1 MTGIEQVFGAQGISR
16 RFSKRVSVFSTQVLF
31 TFALGTFSALFAET
45 RILDRTAAGRTPIDA
60 EIPLEAISPG
70 DRADGEISLW
80 ITATNE
86 YTGWTWAL
94 PSRTNDLYITD
105 GEEKMP
111 LLNPTNPTWGDLGPK
126 KPGVRCELK
135 FNLPQSFQAKTQ
147 WRHKKPSL
155 RICCPKGVF
164 CWGGSPHG
172 DFRVEIWKGIRA
184 EVKGWVDAA
193 NRCGFVDMKD
203 VPAERYV
210 FGWRPNIHMREGDWR
225 PPRIEQTGEVF
236 RVRMQGWGGAPL
248 LVDVEAYTRKDGVFR
263 QTVELV
269 PHARPLEAPF
279 PPCEVVTGHCVYG
292 GDRRFADEI
301 VTNELA
307 DLIVSWNKF
316 NTLTG
321 MPARVRSEFDRKGM
335 RFMTIYGYDRR
346 DLTDKARD
354 ALGARYLCN
363 NVGELAGY
371 LYQGPREAAA
381 VRVPQGMTDLGEAK
395 DRFVNVFM
403 QRFVR
408 ARHKDYDFIFSTS
421 GSPLGCYELQGGMD
435 FMCNELYAVGS
446 ANLAYATSEA
456 RGAARKWKPEFWGG
470 WLAEEWQT
478 FPVPYSSA
486 QKYDL
491 LKAGL
496 YQQYLMGTSLIVL
509 ESGAQ
514 STQAHEYTSGAKGEK
529 QGYDGHAPKEYR
541 RTVKE
546 FRDWTKAN
554 PRDPSG
560 PATCSAFVM
569 GNHDGFVGM
578 SFPSFAIWA
587 QHATASNNVN
597 WRCGAPESTW
607 QLAKEI
613 AFPLV
618 DGALAPYPNHWLAG
632 TPFGQVDVVQVDDE
646 VLPDDISRYSLLVY
660 AGWNTM
666 TPRIAEHL
674 TRWIQRGGE
683 LFLCLPHLSVRTDRE
698 AKDYRPSDL
707 VGGGDLSAF
716 GFPCRVTGRTD
727 GGGFDVATVDKIPTG
742 AKVLAKTPNGYP
754 LVIESGIGKGRIR
767 LMLAWEYPGKGGIP
781 ANTYKMQV
789 AEMLSRHTAE
799 GVKVSGPDAK
809 AVSWAVYRNTL
820 YLLNMDCVK
829 PRAVTL
835 ELAGGEPRQLTL
847 APCEMRVVN
856 RKCGNG
862 L

>member
-1 MTGIEQVFGAQGISR
+1 MSGIEQAFGAEGISP
-16 RFSKRVSVFSTQVLF
+16 RFPKRVSVFSAMVLF
-31 TFALGTFSALFAET
+31 SFSLGAFSALFAET
-45 RILDRTAAGRTPIDA
+45 CILDRTAAGRTPIDA
-60 EIPLEAISPG
+60 EIPLEAITSG

-164 CWGGSPHG
+164 CWGGSSHG
-172 DFRVEIWKGIRA
+172 DFRVESWKGIRA

-210 FGWRPNIHMREGDWR
+210 FSWRPSIHMREGDWR

-279 PPCEVVTGHCVYG
+279 PPGEVVTGHCVYG

-321 MPARVRSEFDRKGM
+321 MPASVRSEFDRKGM

-354 ALGARYLCN
+354 MLGTRYLCN

-408 ARHKDYDFIFSTS
+408 ARHQDYDFIFSTS

-478 FPVPYSSA
+478 FTVPYSSA

-560 PATCSAFVM
+560 PATCAAFVM

-607 QLAKEI
+607 HLAKEI

-618 DGALAPYPNHWLAG
+618 EGALAPYPNHWLAG
-632 TPFGQVDVVQVDDE
+632 TPFGQVDVVQVDNE
-646 VLPDDISRYSLLVY
+646 VLSDDISRYSLLVY

-674 TRWIQRGGE
+674 TRWVQCGGE

-716 GFPCRVTGRTD
+716 GFPCRVTGRAD
-727 GGGFDVATVDKIPTG
+727 GGGFDVATVDKIPTD
-742 AKVLAKTPNGYP
+742 AKVLAKTPNGHP
-754 LVIESGIGKGRIR
+754 LVIERGIGKGRIR
-767 LMLAWEYPGKGGIP
+767 LMLSWEYPGKGGIP

-799 GVKVSGPDAK
+799 GVKVSGPDAT

-829 PRAVTL
+829 PRTVTL
-835 ELAGGEPRQLTL
+835 ELAGEPRQLTL
-847 APCEMRVVN
+847 APCEMCVVN

-862 L
+862 F